1 MFKEYRF
8 NLIIFILILMILPFG
23 LIACSSNSPP
33 DSLEEPP
40 EITVPVGSDLTI
52 PDPENETDELKLLRF
67 VFTDKGQPHEYYY
80 HVKEK
85 DGRKALYTEGGQEV
99 LPYEFEEFMTHYNMV
114 AAKKDG
120 KWLLYDYEGQR
131 LGDDEWDD
139 VVKTTTPMDNE
150 VNGLVNV
157 KKDGVWGSV
166 DQQGQIVITPNWD
179 GIYLNYYEEVEPF
192 IKVKKDGKYG
202 YLTYEGELV
211 LEAEWDMAVMD
222 VYNSPLDVIFV
233 RLNDEWGTVKV
244 VNNKA
249 QEVDWEQK
257 PRIETQIG
265 FMDSRYTA
273 QAQTVHDLLYS
284 DRWGT
289 SPSVILFFYDYY
301 KQNYS
306 EIANLPQFD
315 GSDPD
320 WDELTKFVYTKFL
333 DVKNPEDQGASPELT
348 QEEFDRIANKYFDQI
363 SYTHQSSRWLDYADG
378 KYTPVGWSDHGIH
391 YYQLKELRRFEI
403 GENEYKFRIKLL
415 GYPFEEG
422 DFNEDSDPVSL
433 NMEALRKKAEEPQY
447 EGRTLHEVLGQVMY
461 QGPKGLLTPSV
472 EHIIEFTMED
482 PLEDIYLKYL
492 SASKNSLP

>member
-1 MFKEYRF
+1 MFKERK
-8 NLIIFILILMILPFG
+8 LILIVLIFILVILPFG
-23 LIACSSNSPP
+23 LTACTNNSPP
-33 DSLEEPP
+33 DSLEEPIETTIP
-40 EITVPVGSDLTI
+40 ADSDPAI
-52 PDPENETDELKLLRF
+52 PDPENETDELKLVRF
-67 VFTDKGQPHEYYY
+67 ILTEQGQPHEYYY
-80 HVKEK
+80 QLKEK
-85 DGRKALYTEGGQEV
+85 GGLKALYTEGGQEV

-114 AAKKDG
+114 GARKDG

-131 LGDDEWDD
+131 LSSDEWDD
-139 VVKTTTPMDNE
+139 IVKTTTPMDNE

-192 IKVKKDGKYG
+192 LKVKKDGKYG

-211 LEAEWDMAVMD
+211 MDAKWDMAVMD
-222 VYNSPLDVIFV
+222 VYNRPLDEIYV

-244 VNNKA
+244 VDNKA
-249 QEVDWEQK
+249 QEVNWEQK
-257 PRIETQIG
+257 PRIGTQIG

-301 KQNYS
+301 NQNYT
-306 EIANLPQFD
+306 EILNLPEFNS
-315 GSDPD
+315 SDPD
-320 WDELTKFVYTKFL
+320 WDQLTKFVYTKSL
-333 DVKNPEDQGASPELT
+333 NVENQEEETASPDLT
-348 QEEFDRIANKYFDQI
+348 KEEFDRITDKYFDGI
-363 SYTHQSSRWLDYADG
+363 SYTHKSSRWLNYADG
-378 KYTPVGWSDHGIH
+378 KYTPVDWSDHGIH
-391 YYQLKELRRFEI
+391 YYQLKEIRRFEI

-422 DFNEDSDPVSL
+422 DFKEDANPVSS
-433 NMEALRKKAEEPQY
+433 NMEALRKKAREPQY

-461 QGPKGLLTPSV
+461 QVPKGLLTPSV

-482 PLEDIYLKYL
+482 PLADIYLKYL
-492 SASKNSLP
+492 SASKKSLP